1 MSTTETTQPTDTT
14 TTRPTFESG
23 SEAEQIAIRRHSKR
37 FLPNA
42 QPDHLESVKDLEPL
56 ARQFLAA
63 AGKDLD
69 GPAQAAYRTIKDA
82 LQAAAKAEAETA
94 AKYEA
99 VRNALPSDRETIRKR
114 ADEHGTTAADEAY
127 RRAETALA
135 VLQAELTRA
144 SIPPVPKDAADAK
157 DELKMLLTG
166 SATKEEVVQIATEKR
181 YAGLMAGSFGKAYLR
196 SIGHPVPHEQI
207 VKAVAAKYGKNSQRA
222 IDAKKAI
229 DAARAVGSHR
239 RRAAGVGV

>member
-1 MSTTETTQPTDTT
+1 MSDTTTTQPTY
-14 TTRPTFESG
+14 EAG
-23 SEAEQIAIRRHSKR
+23 SETDRQAIVRHSKR
-37 FLPNA
+37 FLPDA

-69 GPAQAAYRTIKDA
+69 GPAQSAYREVKDA

-94 AKYEA
+94 AKYDA
-99 VRNALPSDRETIRKR
+99 VRNALPSDRETVRKR

-157 DELKMLLTG
+157 DELKMLLSG
-166 SATKEEVVQIATEKR
+166 SATKDEVIQIALEKR

-196 SIGHPVPHEQI
+196 SIGHSVPHEQI

-239 RRAAGVGV
+239 RRAAGVAL